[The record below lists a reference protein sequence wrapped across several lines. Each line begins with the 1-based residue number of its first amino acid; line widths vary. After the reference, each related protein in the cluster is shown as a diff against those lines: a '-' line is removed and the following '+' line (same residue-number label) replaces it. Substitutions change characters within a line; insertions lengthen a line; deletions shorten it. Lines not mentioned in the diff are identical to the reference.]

1 MGTVRRIYWDTM
13 VHAYWLESD
22 PEFGPRVVQIYN
34 AMQRRGDMVCSSLFA
49 LSELLVRPTKLRN
62 LPAID
67 TIEDYFS
74 SDEVTLLS
82 YSEQA
87 VRMFAELRANHGVKP
102 LDAIHRAIAAHAGV
116 DLFLTNDHRLQ
127 KLVVPGLPFIA
138 SLDTDLFPKS

>member
-1 MGTVRRIYWDTM
+1 
-13 VHAYWLESD
+13 
-22 PEFGPRVVQIYN
+22 
-34 AMQRRGDMVCSSLFA
+34 MVCSSLFA

-102 LDAIHRAIAAHAGV
+102 LDAIHLAIAAHAGV

-138 SLDTDLFPKS
+138 SLDTDLFPN